1 MGRKLLYIGSF
12 RPIDLEDARHGHG
25 PPGSQLRGFTAV
37 TASPIDAY
45 LARLH
50 QDWLPDRSGAVAD
63 YIPPLALADP
73 DHFGIAVTTTEGH
86 SYEVGDSRE
95 RFTIQSMSKPFTY
108 GLALRDRGFDAVD
121 EKVGVEPS
129 GEAFNSISLAPESGR
144 PLNPMIN
151 AGAIT
156 STSLVA
162 GGSAAER
169 EARVVDFYGRFAGR
183 PLEVDTEVYESE
195 RATGHRNRAI
205 GHMLRAFGVLEDDP
219 EAALDL
225 YFRQCSVSVDCRDL
239 SLMAGTLANGG
250 VNPLTGDRVL
260 SRDHVDRVLSVMTT
274 CGMYDSAGEWV
285 VDVGMPAKS
294 GVGGGVLAVLPGQL
308 GIAVFSP
315 PLDRHGNS
323 VRGVQVCRQISTD
336 LNLNLLHVARSSR
349 SAVRRSYTVAEVPSR
364 RRRPEA
370 ESAALAAAGS
380 RGVIQILH
388 GDLVFAA
395 MESIVRGVVE
405 RAAAVDVEVLDL
417 TEVTEIDLGA
427 GGLLVG
433 LAEAMAAE
441 GRALAIVVP
450 ADEGLL
456 DNLGAERLES
466 FPDLDRATEWCE
478 ERLLA
483 THGPAPA
490 PPPRIALAEH
500 RLARGLD
507 PAQLEA
513 LAEVLVPRRFEAGE
527 RLFAVGDPADAA
539 FLLLDGE
546 VTLELEIAGT
556 RRRLATLTPGF
567 SFGEFAFA
575 DASAR
580 PVTVRAETAGECL
593 VLSLDA
599 FERLGDHNPTLQ
611 AALLR
616 NLLAGYYEII
626 ARTTREVGSLLG
638 GR

>member
-1 MGRKLLYIGSF
+1 MT
-12 RPIDLEDARHGHG
+12 D
-25 PPGSQLRGFTAV
+25 
-37 TASPIDAY
+37 SPIDTY

-50 QDWLPDRSGAVAD
+50 QDWLGDGSGAVAD

-73 DHFGIAVTTTEGH
+73 DSFGIAVTTTEGH
-86 SYEVGDSRE
+86 SYEVGDSRVE
-95 RFTIQSMSKPFTY
+95 FTIQSMSKPFTY
-108 GLALRDRGFDAVD
+108 GLAIADRGFEAVD
-121 EKVGVEPS
+121 AKVGVEPS
-129 GEAFNSISLAPESGR
+129 GEAFNSISLAPGSGR

-169 EARVVDFYGRFAGR
+169 EERVVDFYGRFAGR
-183 PLEVDTEVYESE
+183 PLEVDMEVYESE
-195 RATGHRNRAI
+195 RETGHRNRAI
-205 GHMLRAFGVLEDDP
+205 GHMLRAFGVLEEDP
-219 EAALDL
+219 DEALDL

-260 SRDHVDRVLSVMTT
+260 ARDVVDRVLSVMTT

-315 PLDRHGNS
+315 LLDRHGNS
-323 VRGVQVCRQISTD
+323 VRGVEVCRQISTD

-349 SAVRRSYTVAEVPSR
+349 SAVRRTYTVAEVPSR

-370 ESAALAAAGS
+370 QTAALAEVGS
-380 RGVIQILH
+380 RCVVQILH

-395 MESIVRGVVE
+395 TESVVRGVVE
-405 RAAAVDVEVLDL
+405 RAAGVDIEVLDL
-417 TEVTEIDLGA
+417 TEVTELDLGA
-427 GGLLVG
+427 GRLLVG
-433 LAEAMAAE
+433 LAESMAAE
-441 GRALAIVVP
+441 GRALAIVAP
-450 ADEGLL
+450 ADADLL
-456 DNLGAERLES
+456 DGLDAGRLDV

-483 THGPAPA
+483 AHGPAPA
-490 PPPRIALAEH
+490 PQPRIGLAEH

-507 PAQLEA
+507 PAQLAALEEA
-513 LAEVLVPRRFEAGE
+513 VVPLRFEAGE
-527 RLFAVGDPADAA
+527 RIFAVGDPADAA
-539 FLLLDGE
+539 FLLLEGE
-546 VTLELEIAGT
+546 VTLELEIAGA
-556 RRRLATLTPGF
+556 RRRLSTLTPGF

-599 FERLGDHNPTLQ
+599 FERIGERAPALQ

-626 ARTTREVGSLLG
+626 GRTTREVGSLLG

>member
-1 MGRKLLYIGSF
+1 MT
-12 RPIDLEDARHGHG
+12 D
-25 PPGSQLRGFTAV
+25 
-37 TASPIDAY
+37 SPIDAY

-50 QDWLPDRSGAVAD
+50 ETWLPDRSGAVAD
-63 YIPPLALADP
+63 YIPQLALADP
-73 DHFGIAVTTTEGH
+73 DSFGIAVTTTEGH
-86 SYEVGDSRE
+86 SYEVGDSRVS
-95 RFTIQSMSKPFTY
+95 FTIQSMSKPFTY
-108 GLALRDRGFDAVD
+108 GLALQDRGFEAVD
-121 EKVGVEPS
+121 GKVGVEPS

-162 GGSAAER
+162 GASAIER
-169 EARVVDFYGRFAGR
+169 EGRVVDFYGRFAGR
-183 PLEVDTEVYESE
+183 PLEVDMEVYESE
-195 RATGHRNRAI
+195 RDTGHRNRAI

-219 EAALDL
+219 DEALDL
-225 YFRQCSVSVDCRDL
+225 YFRQCSVSVTCRDL

-260 SRDHVDRVLSVMTT
+260 ERDLVDRVLSVMTT

-315 PLDRHGNS
+315 PLDPHGNS
-323 VRGVQVCRQISTD
+323 VRGVEVCRQISTD
-336 LNLNLLHVARSSR
+336 RNLNLLHVARSSR
-349 SAVRRSYTVAEVPSR
+349 SAVRRTYTVAEVPSR

-370 ESAALAAAGS
+370 QTAALAEAGS
-380 RGVIQILH
+380 RCVVQILH

-395 MESIVRGVVE
+395 MESVVRGVVE
-405 RAAAVDVEVLDL
+405 RAAGADIEVLDL
-417 TEVTEIDLGA
+417 TEVTEVDLGA
-427 GGLLVG
+427 GRLLVG
-433 LAEAMAAE
+433 LAQAMSAE

-450 ADEGLL
+450 ADADLLDGLDTEGL
-456 DNLGAERLES
+456 EV
-466 FPDLDRATEWCE
+466 FPNLDRASEWCE

-483 THGPAPA
+483 AHGPSPA
-490 PPPRIALAEH
+490 PQPRIGLAEH

-507 PAQLEA
+507 PAQLAALEEA
-513 LAEVLVPRRFEAGE
+513 VVPLRFEEGE
-527 RLFAVGDPADAA
+527 RIFAVGDPADAA
-539 FLLLDGE
+539 FLLLEGE
-546 VTLELEIAGT
+546 VTLELEVGSV
-556 RRRLATLTPGF
+556 RRRLSTLTPGF

-580 PVTVRAETAGECL
+580 PVSVRAETAGECL

-599 FERLGDHNPTLQ
+599 FERIGEQTPALQ

-626 ARTTREVGSLLG
+626 GRTTREVGSLLG